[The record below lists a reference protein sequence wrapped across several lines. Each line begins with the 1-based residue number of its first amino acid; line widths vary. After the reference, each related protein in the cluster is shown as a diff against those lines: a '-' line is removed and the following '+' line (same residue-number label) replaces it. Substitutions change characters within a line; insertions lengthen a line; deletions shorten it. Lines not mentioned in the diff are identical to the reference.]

1 MNKKINITGI
11 SFLILYVFIA
21 ISVITASGWVG
32 VMDLYFIKAM
42 QSKVTDSGA
51 STIALLTDI
60 GGTEGIVILT
70 LLVTVSLFIKKMYV
84 AGFWF
89 GMTVLISPGILVYL
103 MKLLID
109 RDRPEF
115 LRLAAE
121 TSQSFPSGHST
132 ASTVFFGLSGVI
144 LILLARRLWKRIIIA
159 VMTLT
164 IILFVMA
171 SRIYLGVHF
180 PTDVLAGFS
189 FGAATVLLSISL
201 YHIARPRFQGW
212 LQSKDITD
220 KSPSL
225 FQ

>member
-1 MNKKINITGI
+1 M
-11 SFLILYVFIA
+11 LYIIIA
-21 ISVITASGWVG
+21 VSVMTAGGWVQSF
-32 VMDLYFIKAM
+32 DLYFIQLI
-42 QSKVTDSGA
+42 QSTVTDSGA
-51 STIALLTDI
+51 STVRLLTDI
-60 GGTEGIVILT
+60 GGTESIVVLT
-70 LLVTVSLFIKKMYV
+70 LLVTVTLFIKKMYV

-89 GMTVLISPGILVYL
+89 GITVLTSPGILVHL
-103 MKLLID
+103 MKRLIN

-144 LILLARRLWKRIIIA
+144 LILLVREKWKKGIIIFITA
-159 VMTLT
+159 A
-164 IILFVMA
+164 IILFIMS

-180 PTDVLAGFS
+180 PTDVIAGFS

-201 YHIARPRFQGW
+201 YHIVRPKFQGW
-212 LQSKDITD
+212 LLTRDITD

>member
-1 MNKKINITGI
+1 MNRNFIITGI
-11 SFLILYVFIA
+11 AFLILYVFIA
-21 ISVITASGWVG
+21 SSVMTAGGWVERL
-32 VMDLYFIKAM
+32 DLYFIQLI
-42 QSKVTDSGA
+42 QSTVTDSGA
-51 STIALLTDI
+51 SAVALLTDI

-70 LLVTVSLFIKKMYV
+70 LLVTVTLFIKKMYV

-89 GMTVLISPGILVYL
+89 GMTVLISPGILVHL
-103 MKLLID
+103 MKRFID

-144 LILLARRLWKRIIIA
+144 LILLARKLWKRIIIA
-159 VMTLT
+159 IITVS
-164 IILFVMA
+164 IILFIMS

-189 FGAATVLLSISL
+189 FGVATVLLSISL
-201 YHIARPRFQGW
+201 YHIVRPKFQRW
-212 LQSKDITD
+212 LLNRDITD

>member
-1 MNKKINITGI
+1 MNKKFNITGI
-11 SFLILYVFIA
+11 SFLILYVLIA

-32 VMDLYFIKAM
+32 VLDLYFIEAM

-51 STIALLTDI
+51 SAVALLTDI

-109 RDRPEF
+109 RDRPEY
-115 LRLAAE
+115 LKLAAE

>member
-1 MNKKINITGI
+1 MNKKFNITGI
-11 SFLILYVFIA
+11 SFLILYVLIA

-32 VMDLYFIKAM
+32 VLDLYFIEAM

-51 STIALLTDI
+51 SAVALLTDI

-109 RDRPEF
+109 RDRPEY

>member
-1 MNKKINITGI
+1 MNRNFIIVGV
-11 SFLILYVFIA
+11 SFLLIYIFILA
-21 ISVITASGWVG
+21 SVITEPLWVQQL
-32 VMDLYFIKAM
+32 DFYFIHLI
-42 QSKVTDSGA
+42 QSLVNDSGVSA
-51 STIALLTDI
+51 IALLTDI
-60 GGTEGIVILT
+60 GGTEGIIILT
-70 LLVTVSLFIKKMYV
+70 LIVTVTLFIRKMYV

-103 MKLLID
+103 MKIFID
-109 RDRPEF
+109 RDRPDF

-144 LILLARRLWKRIIIA
+144 LIMLARKLSNRIIIA
-159 VMTLT
+159 IITFT
-164 IILFVMA
+164 IILFIMS

-180 PTDVLAGFS
+180 PTDVLGGFF
-189 FGAATVLLSISL
+189 FGAATVMISL
-201 YHIARPRFQGW
+201 SFYHLVRPKFQDW
-212 LQSKDITD
+212 LKSKDIID

>member
-1 MNKKINITGI
+1 M
-11 SFLILYVFIA
+11 LYIIIA
-21 ISVITASGWVG
+21 VSVMTAGGWVQSF
-32 VMDLYFIKAM
+32 DLYFIQLI
-42 QSKVTDSGA
+42 QSTVTDSGA
-51 STIALLTDI
+51 STVRLLTDI
-60 GGTEGIVILT
+60 GGTESIVVLT
-70 LLVTVSLFIKKMYV
+70 LLVTVTLFIKKMYV

-89 GMTVLISPGILVYL
+89 GITVLTSPGILVHL
-103 MKLLID
+103 MKRLIN

-144 LILLARRLWKRIIIA
+144 LMLLVREKWKKGIIIFITA
-159 VMTLT
+159 A
-164 IILFVMA
+164 IILFIMS

-180 PTDVLAGFS
+180 PTDVIAGFS

-201 YHIARPRFQGW
+201 YHIVRPKFQGW
-212 LQSKDITD
+212 LLTRDITD